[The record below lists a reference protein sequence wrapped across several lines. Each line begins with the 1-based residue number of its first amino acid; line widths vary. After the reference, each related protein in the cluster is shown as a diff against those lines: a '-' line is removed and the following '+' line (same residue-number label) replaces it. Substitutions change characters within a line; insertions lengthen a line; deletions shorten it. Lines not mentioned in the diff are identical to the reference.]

1 MVWIV
6 LRKNIEYMFSNNEKL
21 TPFKEGKYDWVR
33 ICKDELWLIPLKK
46 DDILNPFVMLSDLKY
61 KHLML
66 GKDKENKRLIFAV
79 PEKFGKDDLKN
90 ASAYGFKDFWKS
102 REENGEVFGY
112 WIKDIY

>member
-1 MVWIV
+1 
-6 LRKNIEYMFSNNEKL
+6 
-21 TPFKEGKYDWVR
+21 
-33 ICKDELWLIPLKK
+33 
-46 DDILNPFVMLSDLKY
+46 MLSDLKY